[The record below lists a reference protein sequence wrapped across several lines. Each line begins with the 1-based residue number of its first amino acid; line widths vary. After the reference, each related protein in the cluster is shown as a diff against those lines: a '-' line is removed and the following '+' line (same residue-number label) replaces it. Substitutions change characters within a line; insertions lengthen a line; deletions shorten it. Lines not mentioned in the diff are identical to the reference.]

1 MSLTHLALRS
11 VRNLADT
18 EISPGCSVNLVW
30 GENGSGKTSLLE
42 AIHILGR
49 AKSFRSSRLSPV
61 IQSGS
66 NSLAVAGRVASS
78 SNGAETS
85 VRVNFDASGVELFAD
100 REPLNRV
107 SDLALKL
114 PLILINTDSHRLLED
129 GPRLRRRFLDWG
141 VFHVEHGFFGVWK
154 RYYRALRQRNA
165 ALRRHMAPGQLTA
178 WEAELSQAAAH
189 IDEFRRRYLTL
200 MAPWFTRYVGEL
212 LGIDAAEIDYRRGW
226 PADRPLMEILAEE
239 AHMDRQIGY
248 TRQGPHRADL
258 VIKIATVPAR
268 QVVSRGQQKLLICA
282 LYLAQAALMGE
293 VTHTR
298 CVLLIDDLAA
308 ELDHAHR
315 NRLFSLL
322 VSLGQQVFVTA
333 TEHDLFDRALLVGQ
347 KLFHV
352 ERGEIAE
359 VTT

>member
-1 MSLTHLALRS
+1 MSLTHLALRG

-18 EISPGCSVNLVW
+18 EISPGCSVNLIW

-42 AIHILGR
+42 AIHVLGR

-61 IQSGS
+61 IQNGS
-66 NSLAVAGRVASS
+66 DSLVVVGRVLSS
-78 SNGAETS
+78 SHGTETT
-85 VRVNFDASGVELFAD
+85 VRVNFGASGVELFAD
-100 REPLNRV
+100 RVPLNRV
-107 SDLALKL
+107 SDLVLRL

-141 VFHVEHGFFGVWK
+141 VFHVEHGFFGMWK
-154 RYYRALRQRNA
+154 RYYRALRQRNSA
-165 ALRRHMAPGQLTA
+165 IRRQMAPSQLAA
-178 WEAELSQAAAH
+178 WEAELSQAADH
-189 IDEFRRRYLTL
+189 IDEFRRQYLAL
-200 MAPWFTRYVGEL
+200 MAPWFARYVSKL
-212 LGIDAAEIDYRRGW
+212 LDINAAEIDYRRGW
-226 PADRPLMEILAEE
+226 PGGRPLMAILAEE
-239 AHMDRQIGY
+239 AHLDRQIGY

-258 VIKIATVPAR
+258 VIKIANVPAQ

-282 LYLAQAALMGE
+282 LHLAQAALMGE
-293 VTHTR
+293 ATRTR

-308 ELDHAHR
+308 ELDHEHR
-315 NRLFSLL
+315 NRLLSLL

-333 TEHDLFDRALLVGQ
+333 TEHNLFDQALLVGQ

-352 ERGEIAE
+352 ERGKIAD